1 MSEPLSR
8 NNKNQERAIEHE
20 RHLPGASI
28 TESIRL
34 TKDLKA
40 SAKLLTP
47 GQARYMVDLYY
58 TIQNYRI
65 RSANQ
70 VRATDASKEPNALI
84 DWMLGTQHTLENDIR
99 KAMDLYSSE
108 SEVGRWSKSVLGIG
122 PIIAAG
128 LLAHIDIEKA
138 PHAGHIW
145 SFAGLVPSKTWD
157 KGEKRPWNARL
168 KVLCWKIGESFVK
181 VHNKPSAFYGHLYDE
196 RKQLEEKRNEKGEF
210 AEQAAAKLEAVRIG
224 KTTEA
229 YKWYSQGKLP
239 PGHRH
244 ARAKRWAVK
253 IFLSHWHRVAYRAEF
268 KRDPE
273 PPWIIAHGGHSDLLQ
288 VPEWPF

>member
-1 MSEPLSR
+1 VTTDTDR
-8 NNKNQERAIEHE
+8 ERASPSD
-20 RHLPGASI
+20 LQTPGASTI
-28 TESIRL
+28 ESIRL
-34 TKDLKA
+34 TNDLKE

-58 TIQNYRI
+58 TVQNYRV

-70 VRATDASKEPNALI
+70 VRAADASTEPNTLVE
-84 DWMLGTQHTLENDIR
+84 WMLGSQLTLEHDIR
-99 KAMDLYSSE
+99 KAMDIYSSE
-108 SEVGRWSKSVLGIG
+108 SEVGRWSKSILGIG

-128 LLAHIDIEKA
+128 LLAHIDIKQA

-181 VHNKPSAFYGHLYDE
+181 VHNKPEAFYGHLYDE

-210 AEQAAAKLEAVRIG
+210 EDQAVAKLEKFKIS
-224 KTTEA
+224 KKTEA

-268 KRDPE
+268 GRDPE
-273 PPWIIAHGGHSDLLQ
+273 PPWIIAHGGHSDLLE
-288 VPEWPF
+288 VPGWPF